1 MKRGMRSP
9 QSMKEKE
16 LIFEKRG
23 EKNLSY
29 LRRERTL
36 ITYTDKLASTHD
48 VARVASSRTK
58 SPCQNAVKVLRLRP
72 YTSILFLTCDQRLSK
87 LQWLPCK
94 SVLNKSTSAVFASAK
109 ARWKISPPSLCNKI
123 SLGCYWIGNHRITP
137 VRSLLGYVRKIIYFN
152 KVE

>member
-1 MKRGMRSP
+1 MKRGVRSP

-109 ARWKISPPSLCNKI
+109 ARWKISPPSLCSKI
-123 SLGCYWIGNHRITP
+123 SLGCY
-137 VRSLLGYVRKIIYFN
+137 
-152 KVE
+152 